1 MCLRISLELPV
12 TRNVTKIN
20 KKFCTLKKRAHTSFG
35 HVGQTENASNR
46 KLTDNRNLTVEEDM
60 IMSIQYT
67 RKAKEGH
74 VSQRWFT

>member
-1 MCLRISLELPV
+1 M
-12 TRNVTKIN
+12 
-20 KKFCTLKKRAHTSFG
+20 SFG

-74 VSQRWFT
+74 VSQR